1 MVNHLCEKQDVV
13 CVNKEKV
20 NLSLQLN
27 KKTETDGSLQRECV
41 CVTDKTTRTVYS
53 TLVLWLLQCV
63 SASVHTHRKQT
74 QITCGY
80 SFIPIPTAYDNAEVS
95 LLIRRPLVA

>member
-27 KKTETDGSLQRECV
+27 RKTETDGSLQRESVCGNECV
-41 CVTDKTTRTVYS
+41 
-53 TLVLWLLQCV
+53 LV
-63 SASVHTHRKQT
+63 
-74 QITCGY
+74 
-80 SFIPIPTAYDNAEVS
+80 
-95 LLIRRPLVA
+95 